1 MMGAIKSVMLES
13 HRGRNIKSNNADDI
27 AKYVESTTTGNT
39 QAMPVGQRF
48 TRQNTRDLT
57 EMLTH
62 EITSNT
68 PAVHIDPVKASQVL
82 ESRKLDA
89 KRGLEKQ
96 QSRKILYERQGS
108 LNSLVK

>member
-1 MMGAIKSVMLES
+1 MDA
-13 HRGRNIKSNNADDI
+13 
-27 AKYVESTTTGNT
+27 TTTGNT
-39 QAMPVGQRF
+39 HALPVGQRI

-62 EITSNT
+62 EITANM
-68 PAVHIDPVKASQVL
+68 ANVHIDPVKASKVL
-82 ESRKLDA
+82 ESRKHDA

-96 QSRKILYERQGS
+96 QSRKILLERQGS